1 MEVLTNDYRWHRAVA
16 LAVSPNKHASDKG
29 CGLGLGLGGCKAG
42 LWLGSKSRPSPQPCF
57 WRIIQPSLW
66 RNLILSIW
74 FISTKVI
81 SCFHTKC
88 SMSFDENFLQL
99 ISRDL
104 QFFRHLQFLVVPLLA
119 ELIANPPSKD
129 FDLYSDVDKIK
140 RRKCVRFFIPH
151 SFTLDRIYL
160 PEDL

>member
-1 MEVLTNDYRWHRAVA
+1 
-16 LAVSPNKHASDKG
+16 
-29 CGLGLGLGGCKAG
+29 
-42 LWLGSKSRPSPQPCF
+42 
-57 WRIIQPSLW
+57 
-66 RNLILSIW
+66 
-74 FISTKVI
+74 
-81 SCFHTKC
+81 
-88 SMSFDENFLQL
+88 MSFDENFLQL